1 VLVLRKYHN
10 FGYDVVSAE
19 SVGPGPSCSGFAVE
33 ERGNTEGRE
42 GCDGPWDGIWS
53 GTCRRRGCL
62 LGYRL

>member
-1 VLVLRKYHN
+1 
-10 FGYDVVSAE
+10 VSAE